1 MASFVVTLQ
10 RFLEWRDHAKSQI
23 NTATVEVTEKYARRK
38 LGIPKDQPV
47 AYGGLALKCIGSK
60 AWRNE
65 HHHREQVMKSL
76 ARRP

>member
-10 RFLEWRDHAKSQI
+10 RFLEWRDHAKSKI
-23 NTATVEVTEKYARRK
+23 GAATVEVTEQYARRK

-60 AWRNE
+60 KWREE
-65 HHHREQVMKSL
+65 HAP
-76 ARRP
+76 ARR